1 MNYIS
6 EIRAFYDWVE
16 YQDVSTNEIVL
27 WHALM
32 SICNKTHWQDSFTVA
47 ISTLNLKTRLSRQAI
62 YKARN
67 KLRQLNRIDF
77 KERRGNQS
85 TVYQIIPFV
94 SLTKTQSDTQTDTQS
109 NTQLH
114 TQTDTQGIHI
124 NKHKQD
130 ETKQKETVG
139 TVDSKF
145 KLVMDVYERYIDPS
159 PSHHVY
165 DLLHS
170 YTEDGIEP
178 EMICEVIYKA
188 NDLKIRDIRYIKG
201 ILNNCLA
208 KGITTKQAFLADNQQ
223 HEEAKQNRKK
233 EEQVDY
239 DKEWEDI
246 WGDESK

>member
-32 SICNKTHWQDSFTVA
+32 SICNKTHWQDSFTVS

-94 SLTKTQSDTQTDTQS
+94 STTETQSDTQTDTQS

-114 TQTDTQGIHI
+114 TQTDTQGLHI
-124 NKHKQD
+124 NKNKQD
-130 ETKQKETVG
+130 KTKQKEN
-139 TVDSKF
+139 SSSRF
-145 KLVMDVYERYIDPS
+145 KLVMDDFEKYINAAPS
-159 PSHHVY
+159 PAVY
-165 DLLHS
+165 HDLKS
-170 YTEDGIEP
+170 YVDDGMEP
-178 EMICEVIYKA
+178 DLIRQAIHKA
-188 NDLKIRDIRYIKG
+188 NDEGVRKISYIKG
-201 ILNNCLA
+201 ILNSCLA
-208 KGITTKQAFLADNQQ
+208 NGIKTKEAFLLDAQSWDSRKQSTNESDPFGFL
-223 HEEAKQNRKK
+223 EE
-233 EEQVDY
+233 
-239 DKEWEDI
+239 
-246 WGDESK
+246 

>member
-94 SLTKTQSDTQTDTQS
+94 STTETQSDTQMDTQS
-109 NTQLH
+109 NTQLY
-114 TQTDTQGIHI
+114 TQMDTQGLHI

-130 ETKQKETVG
+130 ETKQKEIAG
-139 TVDSKF
+139 TAGSKF
-145 KLVMDVYERYIDPS
+145 KLVMEDYERYINAAPS
-159 PSHHVY
+159 AAVY
-165 DLLHS
+165 HDLKS
-170 YTEDGIEP
+170 YVDDGIEP
-178 EMICEVIYKA
+178 ELIQQAIYKA
-188 NDLKIRDIRYIKG
+188 NDEGVRKISYIKG
-201 ILNNCLA
+201 ILNICLA
-208 KGITTKQAFLADNQQ
+208 NGLKTKEAFLLDTQSWDS
-223 HEEAKQNRKK
+223 RKK
-233 EEQVDY
+233 EQKTEPDY
-239 DKEWEDI
+239 SEVWN
-246 WGDESK
+246 ESD